1 MKMLSAV
8 TTGFVALAAIV
19 MILPGMAQA
28 DLGSTTTPGTFEE
41 DATPAGSLQRLVN
54 QNPGVRAWY
63 GPDGRIQRLYGRPVG
78 LGATA
83 LDSAHNWAHEW
94 AGIWNLDSRDLV
106 EGGVLPSGDVVL
118 PLVVDADG
126 STRFN
131 AVYFSQYCQG
141 IPVFEGRLTLLTLNT
156 NDNPVVL
163 AAADLRD
170 MSDFQVTRPNASLLS
185 HTRVETLAQQLVGA
199 DAMVIGSSR
208 LVVFAGYDN
217 DSASPAMGIEFIA
230 EAGSPAV
237 PQGHVRYRFVV
248 DAESGD
254 VLYEEDQILNCFHG
268 SPAVAALAPALVSDV
283 SGQVRAYTTGDTAA
297 AACSNE
303 IYQGLPYAAVTAAGS
318 TVYTDVNGNF
328 NHPYDGG
335 STSFGGTIDGLY
347 FDMNNS
353 AGSETSASANGAS
366 GGDVTI
372 TYNPSPT
379 ESVTSQVNTY
389 LEANRIRDLVLQYSP
404 SFPVIAGQTNFPCN
418 VNVSGSCN
426 AYYDY
431 SSINFYQSGGGCNN
445 LGFSVVVHHEYGHH
459 GVSCAGSGQ
468 GEYGEGYGD
477 VWGVILTGDPKLAR
491 GFYSNDCNNGIRDA
505 DNSCQYSSSG
515 CSSCGSEIHACGQLI
530 SGVVWDFMDNMGGFG
545 DSQGMDVV
553 RSVAINSMPLHSGTS
568 INAALAIDYL
578 AIDDTDGN
586 IDNGTP
592 HFSQIAAAFD
602 VHGIDTPELAL
613 LGLSLPDGQ
622 PGNLATSGV
631 GTYIRLRVEEL
642 SGSLLSDS
650 VRLYVNQSGV
660 WESFS
665 MMPAGGDDFDAYIP
679 PAECGESSSYYFS
692 ANTSSGSQINLP
704 SSGAGSPYNAQHAD
718 GPPIVTFDENFDTND
733 GWSTSG
739 TAADGLWNF
748 GVPVNCNRGD
758 PPTDYDGNNRCALTD
773 NSSGDGCNSDV
784 DDGTA
789 VLESPNMDAS
799 EPGCSVSYAR
809 WFSNDSG
816 ASPNTDTFLVQAS
829 FNGGANWT
837 TVETVGPGGSEVSG
851 GWYAKEWVLNSL
863 PGYQPT
869 SNFRLRFTTSD
880 AASSGSVV
888 EAGVDA
894 ITLLRPDCD
903 SEPACPGDITGDG
916 TVSADDVLALL
927 AGWGSASGDV
937 TGDGTTDVDDLL
949 VVIGDFGCQ

>member
-1 MKMLSAV
+1 MKMLCAL
-8 TTGFVALAAIV
+8 TTGFVALAATT
-19 MILPGMAQA
+19 MAQTGMASA
-28 DLGSTTTPGTFEE
+28 DPGSATTPGEG
-41 DATPAGSLQRLVN
+41 DATPAGTLQRLIN

-83 LDSAHNWAHEW
+83 LDSANNWADEW
-94 AGIWNLDSRDLV
+94 AGIWKLDSRDLV

-118 PLVVDADG
+118 PLVVEPDG
-126 STRFN
+126 SSRFN

-141 IPVFEGRLTLLTLNT
+141 VPVFEGRLTLLTLNT
-156 NDNPVVL
+156 NGNPVVL

-170 MSDFQVTRPNASLLS
+170 MSDFDVTRPTASLLT
-185 HTRVETLAQQLVGA
+185 HARVEGLARQLLGA
-199 DAMVIGSSR
+199 DAQVVGSSR

-217 DSASPAMGIEFIA
+217 DPASPVMGIEFIA
-230 EAGSPAV
+230 ETGSPAV
-237 PQGHVRYRFVV
+237 PEAHMRYRFVV
-248 DAESGD
+248 DPQSGD

-268 SPAVAALAPALVSDV
+268 SPAVAALASALVSDV
-283 SGQVRAYTTGDTAA
+283 TGQVRAYTTGDSAA

-303 IYQGLPYAAVTAAGS
+303 IYQGLPYAAVTGAGS
-318 TVYTDVNGNF
+318 TVYTDSLGNF
-328 NHPYDGG
+328 THPYDGG

-347 FDMNNS
+347 FNINNAS
-353 AGSETSASANGAS
+353 GSETSASTNGSS
-366 GGDVTI
+366 GGNVTI

-379 ESVTSQVNTY
+379 DTVTSQVNTY
-389 LEANRIRDLVLQYSP
+389 LEANRIRDLVLQHSP
-404 SFPVIAGQTNFPCN
+404 SFPVISGQTNFPCN

-459 GVSCAGSGQ
+459 GVASAGSGQ

-491 GFYSNDCNNGIRDA
+491 GFYSNDCNNGIRNA
-505 DNSCQYSSSG
+505 DNTCQYSASG
-515 CSSCGSEIHACGQLI
+515 CSSCGGEIHACGQLI
-530 SGVVWDFMDNMGGFG
+530 SGVVWDFMENMGGFD
-545 DSQGMDVV
+545 DSDGMDVV
-553 RSVAINSMPLHSGTS
+553 RSVAINTMPLHSGES

-578 AIDDTDGN
+578 TIDDTDGT

-592 HFSQIAAAFD
+592 HFSQIVAAFD

-622 PGNLATSGV
+622 PDNLATAGV
-631 GTYIRLRVEEL
+631 GTLVRLRVEEL
-642 SGSLLSDS
+642 SGGLQSGS
-650 VRLYVNQSGV
+650 VRLHHNQTGSWV
-660 WESFS
+660 SVT
-665 MMPAGGDDFDAYIP
+665 MNPVGGDDFDAFIP
-679 PAECGESSSYYFS
+679 SDTCGESTSYWFS
-692 ANTSSGSQINLP
+692 ANTTSGAQVNLP
-704 SSGAGSPYNAQHAD
+704 SSGAGGAYSGQHAD
-718 GPPIVTFDENFDTND
+718 GPPIVTYDENFDTNV
-733 GWSTSG
+733 GWSSSG

-773 NSSGDGCNSDV
+773 NSSADGCNSDV

-789 VLESPNMDAS
+789 VLESPDMDAS

-809 WFSNDSG
+809 WFSNDYG
-816 ASPNTDTFLVQAS
+816 AEPNTDTFLVQAS
-829 FNGGANWT
+829 FNGGATWT

-851 GWYAKEWVLNSL
+851 GWYVKEWILESL
-863 PGYQPT
+863 SGYQPT
-869 SNFRLRFTTSD
+869 ANFRLRFTTSD

-888 EAGVDA
+888 EAAVDA
-894 ITLLRPDCD
+894 IILLRPDCD
-903 SEPACPGDITGDG
+903 SEPPCAGDVDGDG
-916 TVSADDVLALL
+916 DTTTSDILAIL
-927 AGWGSASGDV
+927 AAWGTAGGDV
-937 TGDGTTDVDDLL
+937 TGDGTTDVNDMLL
-949 VVIGDFGCQ
+949 VIGDFGCE